1 MVRLYPACE
10 NGRLGGARA
19 LMYAMVVT
27 GAMIDARPEVL
38 ARTEV

>member
-10 NGRLGGARA
+10 TGRLGGARA